1 MFEPIAFENHKLFAG
16 TTQPRNIGAGFI
28 YGSDLKA
35 GSVVASRGVA
45 TSASKA
51 KKSVTFTGTP
61 VASKTVKVAVNGK
74 EVTYTTASTTLAT
87 EVAGI
92 KAAINGDSA
101 LGAIVEADNASGKLT
116 IEWKENGVDGN
127 DMDIAVTLG
136 DGTGLTAGAVTV
148 ETIGQS
154 VGDELFEIVDSDSA
168 TAALQDP
175 VGVLLEDT
183 AAGKFGNIAF
193 TGNVDVAELKFAE
206 GDTIN
211 NFLKALR
218 KIGIFPR
225 TVNE

>member
-1 MFEPIAFENHKLFAG
+1 MFEPIEFKDKKIFAG
-16 TTQPRNIGAGFI
+16 DVQPRNIGAGLI
-28 YGSDLKA
+28 YNADLQA

-101 LGAIVEADNASGKLT
+101 LGAIVEADNDSGKLT
-116 IEWKENGVDGN
+116 IEWKENGFAGN
-127 DMDIAVTLG
+127 AMEIVVTLG

-148 ETIGQS
+148 EVIGQS
-154 VGDELFEIVDSDSA
+154 IGDELFEIADSDSG

-183 AAGKFGNIAF
+183 EAGKYGSIAF
-193 TGNVDVAELKFAE
+193 TGEVDVAELKFAE
-206 GDTIN
+206 GDSIN

>member
-1 MFEPIAFENHKLFAG
+1 MFGPIEFKDKKIFAG
-16 TTQPRNIGAGFI
+16 DVQPRNVGAGLI
-28 YGSDLKA
+28 YNADLQA

-101 LGAIVEADNASGKLT
+101 LGAIVEANNDSGKLT
-116 IEWKENGVDGN
+116 IEWKENGFSGN
-127 DMDIAVTLG
+127 VMEIVVTLG

-154 VGDELFEIVDSDSA
+154 VGDELFEIVDSDSG

-183 AAGKFGNIAF
+183 KAGKYGSIAF
-193 TGNVDVAELKFAE
+193 TGEVDVAELKFAE
-206 GDTIN
+206 GDSIN

>member
-1 MFEPIAFENHKLFAG
+1 MFEPIEFKDNKIFAG
-16 TTQPRNIGAGFI
+16 DVQPRNVGAGLI
-28 YGSDLKA
+28 YNADLEA

-74 EVTYTTASTTLAT
+74 EVTYTTTSTTLNT
-87 EVAGI
+87 EVAGL
-92 KAAINGDSA
+92 KAAINGDTA
-101 LGAIVEADNASGKLT
+101 LGAIVEAGNSSGKLL
-116 IEWKENGVDGN
+116 IEWKENGLAGN
-127 DMDIAVTLG
+127 AMEIVVTLG
-136 DGTGLTAGAVTV
+136 DGTGLTAGDVTV

-154 VGDELFEIVDSDSA
+154 IGDELFEIADSDSG

-175 VGVLLEDT
+175 VGVLLENT
-183 AAGKFGNIAF
+183 EAGKFGSIAF
-193 TGNVDVAELKFAE
+193 TGEVDVSTLKFAE
-206 GDTIN
+206 GDSIN

-225 TVNE
+225 TVNA

>member
-1 MFEPIAFENHKLFAG
+1 MFEPIAFENHKIFAG

-116 IEWKENGVDGN
+116 IEWKENGVDFYSGGCDRCISRSQQGSPAGN
-127 DMDIAVTLG
+127 PDQICRTYDCRETLG
-136 DGTGLTAGAVTV
+136 AYDY
-148 ETIGQS
+148 
-154 VGDELFEIVDSDSA
+154 GDLDHH
-168 TAALQDP
+168 LQ
-175 VGVLLEDT
+175 G
-183 AAGKFGNIAF
+183 
-193 TGNVDVAELKFAE
+193 
-206 GDTIN
+206 
-211 NFLKALR
+211 
-218 KIGIFPR
+218 
-225 TVNE
+225 

>member
-1 MFEPIAFENHKLFAG
+1 MFEPIEFKDKKIFAG
-16 TTQPRNIGAGFI
+16 DVQPRNVGAGLI
-28 YGSDLKA
+28 YNADLQA

-101 LGAIVEADNASGKLT
+101 LSAIVTADSDSGKLT
-116 IEWKENGVDGN
+116 IEWKENGFAGN
-127 DMDIAVTLG
+127 AMEIVVTLG

-148 ETIGQS
+148 EVIGQS
-154 VGDELFEIVDSDSA
+154 VGDELFEIADSDSG

-183 AAGKFGNIAF
+183 EAGKYGSIAF
-193 TGNVDVAELKFAE
+193 TGEVDVAELKFAE
-206 GDTIN
+206 GDSIN

>member
-1 MFEPIAFENHKLFAG
+1 MFEPIEFKDKKIFAG
-16 TTQPRNIGAGFI
+16 DVQPRNVGAGLI
-28 YGSDLKA
+28 YNADLQA

-101 LGAIVEADNASGKLT
+101 LSAIVTADSDSGKLT
-116 IEWKENGVDGN
+116 IEWKEKGFAGN
-127 DMDIAVTLG
+127 AMEIVVTLG

-154 VGDELFEIVDSDSA
+154 VGDELFEIVDSDSG

-183 AAGKFGNIAF
+183 EAGKYGSIAF
-193 TGNVDVAELKFAE
+193 TGEVDVAELKFAE
-206 GDTIN
+206 GDSIN